1 MKNYLIAERY
11 AKGLSAAISDDAAL
25 DDAVAALRH
34 LGELYETEHDFRSAV
49 SNPAIDK
56 KLRSRVLKDVL
67 EHVGVPQVVARLAD
81 VLLERGRIAVV
92 SDVAEVFRMI
102 ANARLGRIRA
112 TVTTAVPLSADQQ
125 TRLGRALESYSG
137 KAVRVKPA
145 VDPEILGGVVVRMGD
160 AVIDGSVRTR
170 LNSLRDALLSE
181 EK

>member
-1 MKNYLIAERY
+1 MKNYLVAERY
-11 AKGLSAAISDDAAL
+11 AKGLSAAIPDNAAL
-25 DDAVAALRH
+25 DDAVTALYG
-34 LGELYETEHDFRSAV
+34 LSDLYETEHDFRSAV

-56 KLRSRVLKDVL
+56 QRRSRVLAAVL
-67 EHVGVPQVVARLAD
+67 QHIGVPDVVARLAE
-81 VLLERGRIAVV
+81 VLLERGRIAVI

-102 ANARLGRIRA
+102 ANERLGRIRA
-112 TVTTAVPLSADQQ
+112 TVTTAVPLSAGQE
-125 TRLGRALESYSG
+125 TRLGKALETYSG
-137 KAVRVKPA
+137 KTVRVKPA